1 MKIIEHFFVIPVEGR
16 IPNGS
21 PSSFRKGINKFPRK
35 TRKFKVEHPPLRI
48 ASSGEG
54 EGSRIYNRDLAGK
67 FVNVAVEEIL
77 SFNKLTRSFTQSL
90 SLAVTSL
97 NERKIL
103 FHFGHR
109 SGWTMRYPSTES
121 ERGRER
127 GIPRSTTYASR
138 RTTCSQKFRRA
149 ALPSVERALAAAPAF
164 RPMEYALHRLGDA
177 YLQLRAFSL
186 GLICNILERSNHG
199 AASFPNSPS
208 RWADVLVLAT
218 YPACN
223 I

>member
-1 MKIIEHFFVIPVEGR
+1 MKIIENFFVIPVEAR

-21 PSSFRKGINKFPRK
+21 RSSFTARKGINKFPRK

-54 EGSRIYNRDLAGK
+54 EESRICTDLAGK

-109 SGWTMRYPSTES
+109 SGWTMRRPRDIPRQRVSEEEREES
-121 ERGRER
+121 LDPRRTRVDYVLAKVSKGRSAFGRE
-127 GIPRSTTYASR
+127 GSRSSTSFQTDGV
-138 RTTCSQKFRRA
+138 RTPPTR
-149 ALPSVERALAAAPAF
+149 
-164 RPMEYALHRLGDA
+164 
-177 YLQLRAFSL
+177 
-186 GLICNILERSNHG
+186 
-199 AASFPNSPS
+199 
-208 RWADVLVLAT
+208 
-218 YPACN
+218 
-223 I
+223 